1 MKNALLSIMQKMILL
16 LAACFT
22 LSAANAQKTIIK
34 DPNAE
39 LRKVGDFHAIYV
51 STGIRLFLTQG
62 SEKAVAVS
70 ASSAE
75 YRERILTEVKNGVL
89 RIYYDT
95 EKWKW
100 PDFHGKELQ
109 VYVSCTDIDGL
120 AASSG
125 ARVEVDGTL
134 KSGTFTMSF
143 TSGARF
149 SGKVEA
155 TDLKIEQNSGAQST
169 IAGAAAHLR
178 ASATSGSHLH
188 GFDLMA
194 GDCDVNANS
203 GGSIDISV
211 EKEMEVSAHS
221 GGKIRYQGAGVIK
234 EVHTSSGGSV
244 KKA

>member
-1 MKNALLSIMQKMILL
+1 MQKMILL
-16 LAACFT
+16 LAAYFT
-22 LSAANAQKTIIK
+22 LSTAIAQKTVIK
-34 DPNAE
+34 DPNAV
-39 LRKVGDFHAIYV
+39 LRTVGDFHAIHV

-70 ASSAE
+70 ATNPE
-75 YRERILTEVKNGVL
+75 YRDRIQTEVRNGVL
-89 RIYYDT
+89 HIYYDT

-100 PDFHGKELQ
+100 LDFHGKELQ
-109 VYVSCTDIDGL
+109 VYVSCITLDGL
-120 AASSG
+120 EASSG
-125 ARVEVDGTL
+125 AKVEVDGTL
-134 KSGTFTMSF
+134 KTGTFTMSF
-143 TSGARF
+143 TSGSKF

-155 TDLKIEQNSGAQST
+155 ADLRIEQNSGAQST
-169 IAGAAAHLR
+169 IAGAAAHLK

-194 GDCDVNANS
+194 GECDVNANS

-221 GGKIRYQGAGVIK
+221 GGRIRYQGTGVIK

-244 KKA
+244 KKS

>member
-1 MKNALLSIMQKMILL
+1 MQKMILL
-16 LAACFT
+16 LAAYFT
-22 LSAANAQKTIIK
+22 LSAAIAQKTVIK
-34 DPNAE
+34 DPNAV
-39 LRKVGDFHAIYV
+39 LRTVGDFHAIHV

-70 ASSAE
+70 ATTPE
-75 YRERILTEVKNGVL
+75 YRERIQTEVRNGVL
-89 RIYYDT
+89 HIYYDT

-100 PDFHGKELQ
+100 LDFHGKELQ
-109 VYVSCTDIDGL
+109 VYVSCTTLDGL
-120 AASSG
+120 EASSG
-125 ARVEVDGTL
+125 AKVEVDGTL
-134 KSGTFTMSF
+134 KTGTFTMAF
-143 TSGARF
+143 TSGSKF

-155 TDLKIEQNSGAQST
+155 TDLRIEQNSGAQST
-169 IAGAAAHLR
+169 IAGAAAHLK

-194 GDCDVNANS
+194 GECDVNANS

-221 GGKIRYQGAGVIK
+221 GGRIRYQGNGVIK

-244 KKA
+244 KKS

>member
-1 MKNALLSIMQKMILL
+1 MQKAILL
-16 LAACFT
+16 LAAWFT
-22 LSAANAQKTIIK
+22 MSAAIAQKSIIK

-39 LRKVGDFHAIYV
+39 LRKVGDFHAIHV
-51 STGIRLFLTQG
+51 STGIRLFLSQG

-70 ASSAE
+70 AATAE
-75 YRERILTEVKNGVL
+75 YRERIQTEVKNGVL
-89 RIYYDT
+89 HIYYDT

-100 PDFHGKELQ
+100 LDFHGKELT

-120 AASSG
+120 SASSG

-143 TSGARF
+143 SSGAKF
-149 SGKVEA
+149 TGKVAA
-155 TDLKIEQNSGAQST
+155 TDLKIEQNSGAQSSIGGT
-169 IAGAAAHLR
+169 ATHLK
-178 ASATSGSHLH
+178 ASASSGSHLH

-194 GDCDVNANS
+194 GDCDVNASS

-221 GGKIRYQGAGVIK
+221 GGRIRYQGAGLIR